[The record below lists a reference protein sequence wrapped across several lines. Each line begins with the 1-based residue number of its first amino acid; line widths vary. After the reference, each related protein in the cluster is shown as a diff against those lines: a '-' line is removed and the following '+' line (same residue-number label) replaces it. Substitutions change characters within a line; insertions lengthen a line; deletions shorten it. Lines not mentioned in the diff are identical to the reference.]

1 MKEGGGVCVN
11 VVCLHARESAK
22 VCIPSWEDQG
32 LAQNNRNCFWW
43 CALVEEGAADF
54 RERHPTSAIAVA
66 RENVPGL
73 ERVRRSE

>member
-11 VVCLHARESAK
+11 VVCLHARESVK

-32 LAQNNRNCFWW
+32 LAQNNRHCFWW
-43 CALVEEGAADF
+43 CALVEGGTADF
-54 RERHPTSAIAVA
+54 RGRHPKSAMAVA